1 MTDII
6 FRAGETDMSD
16 STSDIRLP
24 KEEFERQTPGTY
36 KWAMGAGGLV
46 VAATTAALAFK
57 PETAGYSLSGL
68 ILFILL
74 IFVVISL
81 EMGTAAPKELT
92 PLARNAQVQVTLL
105 SWFATIALLIGAS
118 AIISSMLLRWPLD
131 MSLNENKTTNSYL
144 ASITGYDLP
153 SSFFERGGPG
163 WEEKSSK
170 DKSVSY
176 RFTEDRFTPDF
187 LYLSDNDRKLKI
199 RIPTQGGMLEWSH
212 NDKFNDCDTEY
223 CWGDVAQ
230 ATMRR

>member
-6 FRAGETDMSD
+6 FRAGETGIPD
-16 STSDIRLP
+16 STGDIRLP
-24 KEEFERQTPGTY
+24 QKEFERQTPGTY

-92 PLARNAQVQVTLL
+92 PLAKNAQVQVTVL

-118 AIISSMLLRWPLD
+118 AIISSMLVRWPLD

-144 ASITGYDLP
+144 ASIAGYDLP
-153 SSFFERGGPG
+153 SSFIERGGPG
-163 WEEKSSK
+163 WEEKSAK
-170 DKSVSY
+170 EKTVMY
-176 RFTEDRFTPDF
+176 RFTEDRFTPEF
-187 LYLSDNDRKLKI
+187 LYLSDDDRKLKL
-199 RIPTQGGMLEWSH
+199 RIPTQGGMLEWSR
-212 NDKFNDCDTEY
+212 NEKFNDCDTEL
-223 CWGDVAQ
+223 CWGDFAQVA
-230 ATMRR
+230 MRR